1 MTMQAQC
8 ERKAIPM
15 MNNDPQGQQMDQL
28 AQQDPSRRAQEA
40 MLHMAGDMQ
49 AQGHAHE
56 AIDMYTKL
64 LDDYPDSQAARA
76 AANALMDLAQG
87 LEQSG
92 QPRLAL
98 EIYQIVERYQ

>member
-1 MTMQAQC
+1 M
-8 ERKAIPM
+8 
-15 MNNDPQGQQMDQL
+15 NDPQGQQMDPL
-28 AQQDPSRRAQEA
+28 AQQNPSARAQEA
-40 MLHMAGDMQ
+40 MLRMAGDMQ

-56 AIDMYTKL
+56 AIEMYTKV

-76 AANALMDLAQG
+76 AANALMDLARS

>member
-1 MTMQAQC
+1 
-8 ERKAIPM
+8 
-15 MNNDPQGQQMDQL
+15 
-28 AQQDPSRRAQEA
+28 
-40 MLHMAGDMQ
+40 
-49 AQGHAHE
+49 
-56 AIDMYTKL
+56 MYTKV

-76 AANALMDLAQG
+76 AANALMDLARS